1 MNWKNLVVRGCG
13 LVEVTYWYFHGGI
26 EENLEG
32 PQDVWHP
39 AQDLN

>member
-1 MNWKNLVVRGCG
+1 LVGSGCD
-13 LVEVTYWYFHGGI
+13 LVLVPYGHLHEGI

-32 PQDVWHP
+32 PQDDWYP

>member
-1 MNWKNLVVRGCG
+1 MNWKRFGRKGCG
-13 LVEVTYWYFHGGI
+13 LVQVTCWHLHGGI

-32 PQDVWHP
+32 PPDNWHP